1 MSHTIVQEYQKKFA
15 KAQFPAIKPGMTV
28 KVTQKFKEGGK
39 ERVQIFQGVV
49 IKLHEKTSLN
59 ATFTV
64 RKVVGGVG
72 VEKLFPV
79 HLPTIEVEVLRGSHV
94 SRAKLYYL
102 RDRGGKSARLKER
115 SKEFA
120 DLMVDIPLA
129 DIIAAEVEAN
139 PYVEPVAEEAV
150 TTEAPTEA
158 KIEEPK
164 MEDAIEEPKTEDMI
178 EEPKMEDEIAEHS
191 EVETPAEETKEEE
204 VVETEEKKDE
214 EKAAE

>member
-139 PYVEPVAEEAV
+139 PYVEPVVEDVAEAKVEAHAEE
-150 TTEAPTEA
+150 

-164 MEDAIEEPKTEDMI
+164 MEDMI

-191 EVETPAEETKEEE
+191 EVETPAEEAKEE
-204 VVETEEKKDE
+204 TSE